1 MPEGCTMKPLPAAL
15 YGGGVVIPTTA
26 GAAALAA
33 LTTLQY
39 RRKSETLNSCDV
51 RNVAATCRS

>member
-1 MPEGCTMKPLPAAL
+1 MKPLPAAL